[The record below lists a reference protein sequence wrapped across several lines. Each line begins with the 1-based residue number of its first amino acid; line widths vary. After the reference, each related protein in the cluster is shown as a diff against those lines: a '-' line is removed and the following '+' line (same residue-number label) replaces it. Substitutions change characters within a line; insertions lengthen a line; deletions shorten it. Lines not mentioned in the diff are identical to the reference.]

1 MFNSHE
7 DLKTWAQNT
16 ARPLGYFIITKR
28 SKANTSGFTNEVN
41 LMCDLCGQYKEKE
54 SSKVTATKKTNCPFL
69 LVGKYSWVNN
79 GWKLSVISDEHNHS
93 PARQMEAHPYARRL
107 TADEYQLVAKLTRE
121 NVEARNILSM
131 IKKQNKD
138 NVSTLKDI
146 YNAQSKIRKAEKV
159 GKTRMQVQN
168 YTTFYVFFIL

>member
-16 ARPLGYFIITKR
+16 ARPLGYVIITKR
-28 SKANTSGFTNEVN
+28 SKANKSGFTNEVN

-79 GWKLSVISDEHNHS
+79 GWTLSVISDEHNHY

-107 TADEYQLVAKLTRE
+107 TADEYQLVANLTRE
-121 NVEARNILSM
+121 NMEARNILSK

-138 NVSTLKDI
+138 NVSTIKDI